1 MKQLI
6 LSILISVGTFSIA
19 FSQDTYVDQRNK
31 FHFGVKAGTNFANVY
46 DSQGESFRA
55 DGKFGF
61 VGGAFFTVPLGQLIG
76 IQPEV
81 LFSQKG
87 FKATGR
93 LLNTQYELTRTTN
106 YVDIP
111 LYLTVKPLQILT
123 IMAGPNFSY
132 LLRQKDVFENASSS
146 VEIIQ
151 EFENENIRKNIL
163 GIILGID
170 VNLSRVI
177 FGVKAGWDLSTNHGD
192 GTSTTP
198 RYKNAWAQA
207 TIGYRFI

>member
-6 LSILISVGTFSIA
+6 IFLLLNVGVFSMA
-19 FSQDTYVDQRNK
+19 FSQDNYVDQRNK

-55 DGKFGF
+55 DGKFGLAA
-61 VGGAFFTVPLGQLIG
+61 GAFFTVPLGSLIG
-76 IQPEV
+76 FQPEI

-87 FKATGR
+87 FKATGS
-93 LLNTQYELTRTTN
+93 LLNTQYELTRTTS

-111 LYLTVKPLQILT
+111 LFLTVKPLQILT

-132 LLRQKDVFENASSS
+132 LLRQKDVFANASNS
-146 VEIIQ
+146 VEVIR
-151 EFENENIRKNIL
+151 EFDNENIRKNIVGL
-163 GIILGID
+163 ILGVD
-170 VNLSRVI
+170 VNVSRVI
-177 FGVKAGWDLSTNHGD
+177 FGVRAAWDLSTNHGD